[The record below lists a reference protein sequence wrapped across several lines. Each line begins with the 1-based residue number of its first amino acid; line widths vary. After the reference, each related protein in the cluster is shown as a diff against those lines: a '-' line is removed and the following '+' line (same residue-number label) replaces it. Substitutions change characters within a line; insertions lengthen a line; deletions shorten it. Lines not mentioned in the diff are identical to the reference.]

1 MKQARSLQAH
11 TQYYLIAIAQSQ
23 QYSNHGVFSR
33 FTLEVEIGDYI
44 LKHFKMFEPN
54 LNAELARKL
63 RGVSIATVSMKLR
76 EPINISTIVV
86 VCVTSVIVLLL
97 IAVIFLIRLRIKS
110 MKRKKSLK
118 HIREVGLLA
127 ESV

>member
-1 MKQARSLQAH
+1 MS
-11 TQYYLIAIAQSQ
+11 
-23 QYSNHGVFSR
+23 VFSR

-76 EPINISTIVV
+76 EPINVSTIVV

-118 HIREVGLLA
+118 HMRGEVGLLA

>member
-1 MKQARSLQAH
+1 MQLLNLNNTVITVS
-11 TQYYLIAIAQSQ
+11 
-23 QYSNHGVFSR
+23 VFSR

-76 EPINISTIVV
+76 EPINVSTIVV

-118 HIREVGLLA
+118 HMRGEAGLLA